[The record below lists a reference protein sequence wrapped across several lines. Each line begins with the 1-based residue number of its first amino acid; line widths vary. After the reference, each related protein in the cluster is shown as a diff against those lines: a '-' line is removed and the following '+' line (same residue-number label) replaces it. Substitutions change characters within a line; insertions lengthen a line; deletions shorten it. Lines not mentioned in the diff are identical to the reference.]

1 MCRVVVN
8 HARPWRSEWRAA
20 SDWLGAG
27 RVPQGLLRSTEG
39 ADREWAAAQAA
50 ALPLTALVDAG
61 AAHVAVL
68 AAAARGPCTAHS
80 RPGVGSVFLLDPNP
94 IGGGGGGALARAE
107 QALQELLEVYA
118 ERWVEI
124 TRHPARHQ
132 RRRRF
137 GHAALAAGAGP
148 AAAAAA
154 EQDTSL
160 AWRGVLGGWRRR
172 DERRHGAQLA
182 QAMQRA
188 AHYVMAEAERVRD
201 AARARRVMAAAHRVR
216 PSRAPRAGLPG
227 RVGASAGS
235 GGLLV
240 VSTAYAP

>member
-1 MCRVVVN
+1 
-8 HARPWRSEWRAA
+8 
-20 SDWLGAG
+20 
-27 RVPQGLLRSTEG
+27 VPQGLLRSTEG

-118 ERWVEI
+118 ERWVEF

-148 AAAAAA
+148 AAAGAAA
-154 EQDTSL
+154 PRTAGGGGGGPRPSRTRR
-160 AWRGVLGGWRRR
+160 WRGVACWAAGG
-172 DERRHGAQLA
+172 GA
-182 QAMQRA
+182 M
-188 AHYVMAEAERVRD
+188 
-201 AARARRVMAAAHRVR
+201 
-216 PSRAPRAGLPG
+216 
-227 RVGASAGS
+227 S
-235 GGLLV
+235 GGMAR
-240 VSTAYAP
+240 SSRRPCSAQRTT

>member
-1 MCRVVVN
+1 M
-8 HARPWRSEWRAA
+8 
-20 SDWLGAG
+20 
-27 RVPQGLLRSTEG
+27 PQGLLRSTEG

-118 ERWVEI
+118 ERWVEF

-201 AARARRVMAAAHRVR
+201 AARARRVMAAAQRVR

-227 RVGASAGS
+227 RVGAWAGS

-240 VSTAYAP
+240 VRIAYAF